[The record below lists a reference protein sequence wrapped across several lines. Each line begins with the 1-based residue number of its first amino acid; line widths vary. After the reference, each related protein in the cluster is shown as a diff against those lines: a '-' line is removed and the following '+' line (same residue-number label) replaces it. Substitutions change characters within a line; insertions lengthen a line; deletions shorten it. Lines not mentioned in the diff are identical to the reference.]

1 MTINKTILMMAGG
14 TGGHV
19 FPALAIAEALQNQGY
34 KIEWL
39 GTSAGIEADLVP
51 KAGITL
57 NTLTIHGLRGK
68 GRLGLLSAPL
78 KITRAILQ
86 ALKIIRR
93 IQPVAVVGLG
103 GYATGPGGIAAV
115 LSGIP
120 LFIHEQNAFAGMT
133 NRLLNRVTR
142 HSMQAFPGA
151 LTNATVT
158 GNPVRHQLL
167 TLDRQQNTNLD
178 SLKVLV
184 VGGSLGAV
192 ALNDTVFNA
201 MQQLAINE
209 RPQLTHQAGKRN
221 YTELR
226 QRYVNADINVD
237 VCAFID
243 DMANAYKNADLIIC
257 RSGALTVSEVATV
270 GIPAIFIPY
279 PHAVDDHQTAN
290 AQFLVDAGAALICQQ
305 KDLTAE
311 FLMDCWR
318 KFAQQPELLQ
328 DMSNRARQVAKT
340 DATQSVVSII
350 EDVIRDR

>member
-1 MTINKTILMMAGG
+1 MTANKTILMMAGG

-19 FPALAIAEALQNQGY
+19 FPALAIAEALQTQGY
-34 KIEWL
+34 SIEWL

-51 KAGITL
+51 AAGIPL
-57 NTLTIHGLRGK
+57 NTLTIHGLRGN
-68 GRLGLLSAPL
+68 GRLGLLLAPV
-78 KITRAILQ
+78 KIIRAIYQ
-86 ALKIIRR
+86 AIKIIRR
-93 IQPVAVVGLG
+93 IKPVAVVGLG
-103 GYATGPGGIAAV
+103 GYATGPGGMAAV
-115 LSGIP
+115 LSNIP

-151 LTNATVT
+151 LPKAVVT
-158 GNPVRHQLL
+158 GNPVRQQLI
-167 TLDRQQNTNLD
+167 DINRQQKVTSS

-192 ALNDTVFNA
+192 ALNDTVLAA
-201 MQQLAINE
+201 MQQLDTDK

-221 YTELR
+221 YVELK
-226 QRYVNADINVD
+226 QRYLSAGVNAK

-243 DMANAYKNADLIIC
+243 DMAAAYTEADLIIC

-270 GIPAIFIPY
+270 GIPAIFVPY
-279 PHAVDDHQTAN
+279 PYAVDDHQTAN

-305 KDLTAE
+305 KDLTADY
-311 FLMDCWR
+311 LVSCWQ
-318 KFAQQPELLQ
+318 KFSDQPDLLQ
-328 DMSNRARQVAKT
+328 DMSQKARHVAKT
-340 DATQSVVSII
+340 DATQSVVRII